1 MQCKLVGLDEQF
13 FGQSENFS
21 GKGGPASLEKLASTL
36 VEDFHFTKMNMGHS
50 LVHFFRWGLHIRL

>member
-50 LVHFFRWGLHIRL
+50 LVHFFR